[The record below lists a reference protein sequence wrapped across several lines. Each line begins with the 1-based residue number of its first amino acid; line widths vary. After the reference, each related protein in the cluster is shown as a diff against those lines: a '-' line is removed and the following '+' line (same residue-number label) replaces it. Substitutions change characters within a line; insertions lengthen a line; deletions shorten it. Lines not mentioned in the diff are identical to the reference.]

1 MIASFEKRK
10 EKIIG
15 QIKNITNR
23 DNLNVDL
30 DDELLNEVTG
40 LCEWPVALLGN
51 FKNNFLSVP
60 PEAFFIYGGIKTIFM
75 RNDKNDNLCSFYLFL
90 ILK

>member
-1 MIASFEKRK
+1 MK
-10 EKIIG
+10 
-15 QIKNITNR
+15 R

-51 FKNNFLSVP
+51 FKNNFYQFLQ
-60 PEAFFIYGGIKTIFM
+60 KH
-75 RNDKNDNLCSFYLFL
+75 LFPL
-90 ILK
+90 

>member
-23 DNLNVDL
+23 DNLNIDL
-30 DDELLNEVTG
+30 DNELLNEVTG

-60 PEAFFIYGGIKTIFM
+60 SEALISSM
-75 RNDKNDNLCSFYLFL
+75 REHQKYFHTNDKNNNLWSSFITVSY
-90 ILK
+90 